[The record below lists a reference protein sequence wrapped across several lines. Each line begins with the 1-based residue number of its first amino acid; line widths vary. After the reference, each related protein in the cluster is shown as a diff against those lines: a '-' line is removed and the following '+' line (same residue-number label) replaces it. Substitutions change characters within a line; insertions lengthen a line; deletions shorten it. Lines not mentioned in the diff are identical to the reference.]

1 MDTEIRT
8 IIEHGQGTK
17 ELLENRLSRLAM
29 EMKQINRILQI
40 PVSIFDA
47 PAQMIKLFQFS
58 GRKLFTGQ
66 ICNKA
71 FIAAISKH
79 EADQTELDWVSTGRI
94 PEIKR
99 PAVNPYITVI
109 ILENL
114 GTTVCQDFAHINV
127 KFTIRR
133 KMQRVEEAIAV

>member
-66 ICNKA
+66 IGN
-71 FIAAISKH
+71 
-79 EADQTELDWVSTGRI
+79 
-94 PEIKR
+94 
-99 PAVNPYITVI
+99 
-109 ILENL
+109 
-114 GTTVCQDFAHINV
+114 
-127 KFTIRR
+127 
-133 KMQRVEEAIAV
+133 